1 MTGKVRFTFKNF
13 LIPHPQAQKAAEAA
27 ECAGA
32 QGSFWQ
38 MHDEIF
44 ARQQEW
50 SGKEDAVTLFKTY
63 AGELK
68 LDQAKFD
75 TCLDSGQYADK
86 VNSDWTEGQ
95 QAGVSAT
102 PSFLLNGALQAGA
115 PPLAA
120 FQQQIDYYLAGG
132 KAPTLEVAA
141 DAFNS
146 KGKADAPV
154 VITEFSDFQ

>member
-1 MTGKVRFTFKNF
+1 
-13 LIPHPQAQKAAEAA
+13 
-27 ECAGA
+27 
-32 QGSFWQ
+32 
-38 MHDEIF
+38 MHELLF
-44 ARQQEW
+44 ARQDQW
-50 SGKEDAVTLFKTY
+50 SGKQDAVDTFKKF

-75 TCLDSGQYADK
+75 ACLDGGKYAAEIQSSVQEGSQKGLSGTPAFF
-86 VNSDWTEGQ
+86 VEG
-95 QAGVSAT
+95 S
-102 PSFLLNGALQAGA
+102 LLSGAQ
-115 PPLAA
+115 PFSA

-132 KAPTLEVAA
+132 QPPTLEVAA